1 MQYPWLFIPLRPEYK
16 YLEEQTVDEIFRL
29 IKCPTYEIL
38 KSDPHWSIHQQWF
51 PRGFKEVIRYNS
63 EYFNKVGS
71 IVLKPGFGHITATFS
86 PLPKTSP
93 LGGTEGGRRVLS
105 PSTGSSASSSPLGGI
120 RGGLFPSFL
129 LSRFA
134 FFLVK
139 HCSKV
144 KPSESLSL
152 RFF

>member
-1 MQYPWLFIPLRPEYK
+1 MQYPQLFIPLRPEYK

-29 IKCPTYEIL
+29 IKYPTYEIR

-51 PRGFKEVIRYNS
+51 PRVFKEVIRYND
-63 EYFNKVGS
+63 EYFHKIGS
-71 IVLKPGFGHITATFS
+71 IVLSPGFGHLSASFY
-86 PLPKTSP
+86 PLVDP
-93 LGGTEGGRRVLS
+93 
-105 PSTGSSASSSPLGGI
+105 SSSPLGGT

-134 FFLVK
+134 YFLVK

-144 KPSESLSL
+144 KPSELLAL